1 MTTPSIPTRQS
12 PMAVLLGIGTFANFF
27 DALGIGS
34 FATTTAALRLG
45 RLLDDENIP
54 GTMNVGHATPTI
66 LEAVL
71 FIVALGGLIDK
82 PTIISMV
89 VAGGVGAW
97 FGAGIVANWPRQKIQ
112 RAMAI
117 ALVVTSGFM
126 VLRMTA
132 SLSLTEGTISLNG
145 IALAIG
151 VAASLIIGSLT
162 SLGIGN
168 YAPTMAVTYFLGL
181 NQKAVF
187 PIMAA
192 SAAVILPAAALRF
205 YRSGRFDRRAA
216 TAFTLGGIP
225 GVLVAVYFVKELPLD
240 AVRWIVVSV
249 LLYTSAT
256 LYWSSRAGRT
266 QSPLSIT
273 VEGRADSASVDS
285 VSSPPQSAVKPSPD

>member
-1 MTTPSIPTRQS
+1 
-12 PMAVLLGIGTFANFF
+12 
-27 DALGIGS
+27 
-34 FATTTAALRLG
+34 
-45 RLLDDENIP
+45 
-54 GTMNVGHATPTI
+54 
-66 LEAVL
+66 
-71 FIVALGGLIDK
+71 
-82 PTIISMV
+82 
-89 VAGGVGAW
+89 
-97 FGAGIVANWPRQKIQ
+97 
-112 RAMAI
+112 MAI

-132 SLSLTEGTISLNG
+132 SLSLTEGTISMNG

-192 SAAVILPAAALRF
+192 SVAAILPAAALRF